1 MRLSGSGVQPRP
13 AVGPDVEKGVLR
25 MDRSALIEAVGRR
38 TAGGG
43 ELSADQ
49 IGRVVDALFGTVA
62 EAGAIAET
70 LRTGGA
76 VTLVGFGSFHQEDGE
91 AALRPGKALNEFVN
105 DEVGRAG

>member
-1 MRLSGSGVQPRP
+1 M
-13 AVGPDVEKGVLR
+13 
-25 MDRSALIEAVGRR
+25 
-38 TAGGG
+38 
-43 ELSADQ
+43 
-49 IGRVVDALFGTVA
+49 A